1 MSPRPSR
8 LARAGAIALVSLSL
22 VAWSAPAVVRS
33 GTGACKGFALTFDL
47 CPVKQT
53 PGFDEALV
61 RELIDHHIHATFFP
75 SGRWIE
81 QHDAQTRELLAVPF
95 FEMGTHGEVHAMMT
109 HLTRSEQAREMSGPV
124 KTLAS
129 TYGRIAT
136 LFRPPYGDYN
146 ADTVDVAREEG
157 LTFVLWSVV
166 SGDPDPKLP
175 ASRIAAEVETR
186 AHNGSIVIFHANGR
200 GWHTRDVIADV
211 YQRLVVE
218 RGLVPLTVSEMLAS
232 CTNRNGASVQH

>member
-1 MSPRPSR
+1 MSPWHR
-8 LARAGAIALVSLSL
+8 LVRAGAVAVASLAL
-22 VAWSAPAVVRS
+22 VAWSAPVVVRS
-33 GTGACKGFALTFDL
+33 GVGACKGIALTFDL
-47 CPVKQT
+47 CPVKQS

-81 QHDAQTRELLAVPF
+81 THDAQMRELLAVPY
-95 FEMGTHGEVHAMMT
+95 FEIGSHGEAHAMMS
-109 HLTRSEQAREMSGPV
+109 HLTTAAQAQEMRGPV
-124 KTLAS
+124 KTLAM
-129 TYGRIAT
+129 TYGRVTT

-146 ADTVDVAREEG
+146 ADTVEEARREG

-175 ASRIAAEVETR
+175 AARIAAEVETR

-200 GWHTRDVIADV
+200 GWHTPEVIADV
-211 YQRLVVE
+211 YQHLIVE
-218 RGLVPLTVSEMLAS
+218 RGMTPLTVSEMLGS
-232 CTNRNGASVQH
+232 CAGHGSAVHH

>member
-1 MSPRPSR
+1 MV
-8 LARAGAIALVSLSL
+8 RAGAIALASLSL
-22 VAWSAPAVVRS
+22 VAWSSPAVVRS
-33 GTGACKGFALTFDL
+33 GTRTCKGVALTFDL
-47 CPVKQT
+47 CPVRQT

-61 RELIDHHIHATFFP
+61 RELIDHRIHATFFP

-81 QHDAQTRELLAVPF
+81 AHDAQMRELLAVPF
-95 FEMGTHGEVHAMMT
+95 FEVGTHGEVHAMMT

-129 TYGRIAT
+129 AYGRVAT

-146 ADTVDVAREEG
+146 SDTVDVAREEG

-175 ASRIAAEVETR
+175 AARIAAEVETR

-211 YQRLVVE
+211 YQRLIVE
-218 RGLVPLTVSEMLAS
+218 KGLVPLTVSEMLAS
-232 CTNRNGASVQH
+232 CTSHAVPVHH